1 MFITTLAIIMTD
13 GIIQLAQIWGNCYIP
28 LLKFTDHVAMLKG
41 TQRPCLLTSGAA
53 SRSAHGSPYRR
64 GRGHGTEAG
73 SEGVMRGRSFGV
85 QAERTILLFSGL
97 VLIVSVT
104 FEVDYS
110 LIWIIWIH
118 IFVYGAPKAST
129 ETCKLGLHPLLFW
142 WRVPGWPR
150 DLGTHGHPR
159 FSPCLEGI
167 SLMFVDPLTDK
178 PEQLLAN
185 TLSEN
190 TFECQQGKFTSQSV
204 AHLCEDFWQWAG
216 EGVVVLWKSQRRMW

>member
-13 GIIQLAQIWGNCYIP
+13 GIIQLAQIWGNRCIP

-53 SRSAHGSPYRR
+53 SRSAHGSPHRR

-110 LIWIIWIH
+110 LI
-118 IFVYGAPKAST
+118 
-129 ETCKLGLHPLLFW
+129 
-142 WRVPGWPR
+142 
-150 DLGTHGHPR
+150 
-159 FSPCLEGI
+159 
-167 SLMFVDPLTDK
+167 
-178 PEQLLAN
+178 
-185 TLSEN
+185 
-190 TFECQQGKFTSQSV
+190 
-204 AHLCEDFWQWAG
+204 
-216 EGVVVLWKSQRRMW
+216 